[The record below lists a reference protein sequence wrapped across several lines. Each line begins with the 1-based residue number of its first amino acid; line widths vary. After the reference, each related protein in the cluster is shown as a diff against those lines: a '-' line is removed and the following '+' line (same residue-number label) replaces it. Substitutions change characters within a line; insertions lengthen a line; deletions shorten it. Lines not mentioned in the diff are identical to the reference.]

1 MRRRSIGSRLFL
13 GLTLLAAGACSDDP
27 TSANRPPEAP
37 PTFSAAQGQDRTI
50 PDQYVIVFKDEAN
63 DVRGLARAMAAAP
76 KDSVLFVYEHT
87 IKGFSARLA
96 PASVEALKRHPM
108 VDRVTPDEYGVM
120 DQSAG
125 TWGLDRI
132 DQRYLPLN
140 GVYGPNRDGS
150 GVNIYVIDSGV
161 RKSHSEFGFGV
172 RARHGYTVINDGRGS
187 EDCNGHGTHVA
198 GTAAGTSYG
207 VAKNATVY
215 AVRIGDCNGSATVSG
230 VIAAIDWV
238 KANRVV
244 PAVANLSYSWSAR
257 TDIDDAV
264 QRAINA
270 GVTFVTS
277 AGNSNAN
284 ACNYSPNRKWNVLT
298 VGATESNDYRAS
310 YSNWGSCVKLFA
322 PGSGITSSWYTGDYA
337 TNTISGTSMSSPHV
351 AGVAALYLQ
360 GDPYA
365 TPWKVQDAV
374 VSSATAGVVYDP
386 RGSPNRLLYAFPVYF
401 SVYVDGP
408 SSIGWEG
415 DHTWEAFP
423 SGGDGTYTYQWSVY
437 YHMWGYSEPLG
448 TGKTQTLY
456 VYPGNGD
463 FELTVTATSAGQS
476 KSSSMYVSN
485 GGTGGGGCD
494 PSYEICP
501 VL

>member
-1 MRRRSIGSRLFL
+1 MRKRSIGSRLLL
-13 GLTLLAAGACSDDP
+13 GLALLAAGACSDDP
-27 TSANRPPEAP
+27 TSPSRAPEE
-37 PTFSAAQGQDRTI
+37 PTPSVVQGQDRTI
-50 PDQYVIVFKDEAN
+50 PGQYVIVFKDEAS

-76 KDSVLFVYEHT
+76 KDSVLFIYEHT
-87 IKGFSARLA
+87 IKGFAARLA
-96 PASVEALKRHPM
+96 PASVEAVKQHPM
-108 VDRVTPDEYGVM
+108 VDRVTPDEYGIM

-132 DQRYLPLN
+132 DQRHLPLN
-140 GVYGPNRDGS
+140 GIYGPNRDGT
-150 GVNIYVIDSGV
+150 GVNIYIIDSGI

-198 GTAAGTSYG
+198 GTAAGTTYG
-207 VAKNATVY
+207 VAKNATVW
-215 AVRIGDCNGSATVSG
+215 AVRIGDCNGGATVSG
-230 VIAAIDWV
+230 VISAIDWV
-238 KANRVV
+238 KAYRTL

-264 QRAINA
+264 QRAIAA

-277 AGNSNAN
+277 AGNANAN
-284 ACNYSPNRKWNVLT
+284 ACNYSPNRKSNVLT
-298 VGATESNDYRAS
+298 VGATQSNDWRAS

-337 TNTISGTSMSSPHV
+337 TNTIDGTSMSSPHV

-360 GDPYA
+360 GDPSA
-365 TPWKVQDAV
+365 APWKVQDAV
-374 VSSATAGVVYDP
+374 VSSATAGVVLDP
-386 RGSPNRLLYAFPVYF
+386 KGSPNRLLYAFPVYF

-408 SSIGWEG
+408 SSISFTG

-437 YHMWGYSEPLG
+437 YYQLGYTQNLG

-456 VYPGNGD
+456 VYQGDGD
-463 FELTVTATSAGQS
+463 FDIMVTATSAGQT
-476 KSSSMYVSN
+476 KSSSMYVYN
-485 GGTGGGGCD
+485 GGSGGGGPCD
-494 PSYEICP
+494 PFTICP
-501 VL
+501 